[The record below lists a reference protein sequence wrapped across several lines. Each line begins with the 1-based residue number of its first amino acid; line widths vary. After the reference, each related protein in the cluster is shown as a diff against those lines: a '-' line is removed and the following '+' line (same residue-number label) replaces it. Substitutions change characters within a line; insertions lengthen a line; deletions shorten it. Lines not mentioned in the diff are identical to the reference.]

1 MAARA
6 EDDAR
11 HMRRALELARRGW
24 GWTAPNPMVGAV
36 VVREGL
42 VVGEGWHRAYGGP
55 HAEVHALAEAG
66 ERARGAT
73 AYVSL
78 EPCNHH
84 GKTPP
89 CTDALL
95 AAGVARVVIAVRDP
109 FPPAVGGV
117 ERLRA
122 AGLTVDVGPL
132 EDEARELN
140 APFLHAALGA
150 ERPWVTL
157 KLAVS
162 IDGAIADHTRQPGW
176 LSGAESRREV
186 HRLRANYDAVAV
198 GIGTALADDPELTV
212 RDAPPPRVA
221 PLRVVFDRQLRLP
234 PDGRLARRAR
244 ELPVVLVTRPSPDP
258 DRARALEALGMHLL
272 PAGSTGEALRVL
284 RTAHGVRH
292 LLVEGGAGLAG
303 GLWNEGVVDRLV
315 IFQAPVVLGDDS
327 VRPLA
332 GVTGRRATG
341 APRLPVVDRRAFGD
355 DLMTVYAVHPAPG
368 AGTRGGTGHA
378 N

>member
-1 MAARA
+1 MGARGD
-6 EDDAR
+6 DDAR
-11 HMRRALELARRGW
+11 HMRRAVELARRGW

-36 VVREGL
+36 VVRDGE

-66 ERARGAT
+66 ARARGAT
-73 AYVSL
+73 VYVSL
-78 EPCNHH
+78 EPCNHY

-89 CTDALL
+89 CTEALL
-95 AAGVARVVIAVRDP
+95 AAGVARVVVAVRDP
-109 FPPAVGGV
+109 FPPAVGGA

-122 AGLTVDVGPL
+122 AGVSVDVGL
-132 EDEARELN
+132 REEDARELN
-140 APFLHAALGA
+140 APFLHAVLGA
-150 ERPWVTL
+150 QRPWVTL
-157 KLAVS
+157 KLALS

-176 LSGAESRREV
+176 LTGAESRREV
-186 HRLRANYDAVAV
+186 HRMRAGCDAVAV

-212 RDAPPPRVA
+212 RDAPPPRVT

-234 PDGRLARRAR
+234 VEGRLARRAR
-244 ELPVVLVTRPSPDP
+244 ELPLLVVTGPSPDAG
-258 DRARALEALGMHLL
+258 RMQALEQLGVRLLAAESTAEALG
-272 PAGSTGEALRVL
+272 VL
-284 RTAHGVRH
+284 RAAYGVRH

-303 GLWNEGVVDRLV
+303 GLWNEGLVDRLV

-332 GVTGRRATG
+332 GVTGRRAAG

-355 DLMTVYAVHPAPG
+355 DLMTVYAVHSAPG
-368 AGTRGGTGHA
+368 AGAQEGTGHA
-378 N
+378 T

>member
-1 MAARA
+1 
-6 EDDAR
+6 
-11 HMRRALELARRGW
+11 MRRALELARRGW
-24 GWTAPNPMVGAV
+24 GSTAPNPMVGAV
-36 VVREGL
+36 VVRDGD

-55 HAEVHALAEAG
+55 HAEVHALADAG

-73 AYVSL
+73 VYVSL

-89 CTDALL
+89 CTEALL
-95 AAGVARVVIAVRDP
+95 AAGVARVVVAVRDP
-109 FPPAVGGV
+109 FPPAVGGA

-122 AGLTVDVGPL
+122 AGVAVDVGPL
-132 EDEARELN
+132 ADEARELN

-150 ERPWVTL
+150 VRPWVTL

-176 LSGAESRREV
+176 LTGAESRREV
-186 HRLRANYDAVAV
+186 HRLRAGCDAVAV
-198 GIGTALADDPELTV
+198 GVGTALADDPELTV
-212 RDAPPPRVA
+212 RDWPQPRVP
-221 PLRVVFDRQLRLP
+221 PLRIVFDRRLRLP
-234 PDGRLARRAR
+234 LDGRLARRAR
-244 ELPVVLVTRPSPDP
+244 ERPVVLVTGPAPDP
-258 DRARALEALGMHLL
+258 ARARRLEALGVRLV
-272 PAGSTGEALRVL
+272 PAGSTDDALRAL
-284 RTAHGVRH
+284 SAAHGVRH

-303 GLWNEGVVDRLV
+303 GLWNEGLVDRLV
-315 IFQAPVVLGDDS
+315 IFQAPVILGDDS

-368 AGTRGGTGHA
+368 AGAQEGTGHA
-378 N
+378 T